1 MFGLDAE
8 GAAAL
13 AVDLLASGEPLPAVW
28 RFCLLQLM
36 DDYDQELRLAGAGR
50 ASARFKQEPPATGS
64 AEVDAALAAFAEH
77 LARRDGWPVPGWARK
92 PGRYAARWWFV
103 TPLQGFHATAL
114 QESPASFRTR
124 GVFVTAGALSRV

>member
-1 MFGLDAE
+1 MFGLDGEA
-8 GAAAL
+8 AAAL
-13 AVDLLASGEPLPAVW
+13 AVDLLASGEPLVDVW

-36 DDYDQELRLAGAGR
+36 DDYDQELRVAGAGS
-50 ASARFKQEPPATGS
+50 ASARFEKEPPATGS
-64 AEVDAALAAFAEH
+64 AGVDAALAALAEH

-103 TPLQGFHATAL
+103 TPLQGLHATAL